1 MTVDLRLAGAILLG
15 LGGVAYPAIAAQPA
29 PAAAQGAGYAELVQ
43 LFREWRAF
51 ARPEWRDGVPDY
63 TAPAMAKQASALRQW
78 QARLAA
84 IDPSAWPITQQNDY
98 ALVKAEMNGMDFDH
112 RVLRPWARDPAF
124 YVTIWP
130 RRTDV
135 PSREAPVADP
145 ETLLY
150 DYKYPLSA
158 ADQRKLLREIG
169 AIPGFLA
176 QGKINL
182 KDANARD
189 LWVYSVQELG
199 GQLRALRQLQAG
211 TLTVATLE
219 GSWKASLDGA
229 SPALKQAVARAITA
243 TSDFIDWVN
252 AQAPSKTGPSGVG
265 KENYNWYAKN
275 VQLVPYDWDEQVA
288 LLRRELDRAI
298 ASLRL
303 EEHDNRHLP
312 PLQPINDPAAFD
324 KMARER
330 LDKFVDFLVKA
341 EIIPDKPYLKDA
353 LVPQISHF
361 VPEEQR
367 TFFDH
372 VIAREPM
379 LLYSHDYHWI
389 DLARMRD
396 EPHPSPIRRMASLYN
411 VWDVRAEGFATGFEE
426 LLMHAGLYDDNPR
439 AKELVWIML
448 ANRAA
453 RGLAS
458 LHVQANEMSLSD
470 AGHFHAEWTPRGWSN
485 PTDKLTAFEQ
495 LLYLRQPGYGASYI
509 LGKIGFDQVMADY
522 SHALDA
528 RKKPFD
534 LRALMDA
541 WNNAGMIPPVLI
553 EREIVPGSR

>member
-1 MTVDLRLAGAILLG
+1 MTVDLRVAGALFLSLG
-15 LGGVAYPAIAAQPA
+15 SVASPAIAAQPSA
-29 PAAAQGAGYAELVQ
+29 GVAQVGGYADLVR
-43 LFREWRAF
+43 LFQEWRSF
-51 ARPEWRDGVPDY
+51 ARPEWRGGVPDY
-63 TAPAMAKQASALRQW
+63 TAAGMAKKAAALPQW

-84 IDPSAWPITQQNDY
+84 INPRAWPIAQQNDY
-98 ALVKAEMNGMDFDH
+98 ALVRAEMNGMDFDH

-158 ADQRKLLREIG
+158 ADQQKLLREIG
-169 AIPGFLA
+169 AIPGFLT
-176 QGKINL
+176 QGRVNL
-182 KDANARD
+182 NGANARD
-189 LWVYSVQELG
+189 LWVYSAQELA
-199 GQLRALRQLQAG
+199 GQLRALQQLQAG

-219 GSWKASLDGA
+219 GSWTANLDGA
-229 SPALKQAVARAITA
+229 SPALRQAVAQAITA
-243 TSDFIDWVN
+243 TSEFIAWVN

-265 KENYNWYAKN
+265 KENYNWYARN
-275 VQLVPYDWDEQVA
+275 VQLVPYDWDQQVA
-288 LLRRELDRAI
+288 LLQRELDRAI

-303 EEHDNRHLP
+303 EEHRNRALP
-312 PLQPINDPAAFD
+312 QLQPINEPAAFD
-324 KMARER
+324 KMAQER
-330 LDKFVDFLVKA
+330 LDKFVTFLVKA
-341 EIIPDKPYLKDA
+341 EIIPDKPYLKAA
-353 LVPQISHF
+353 LVPQISRF
-361 VPEEQR
+361 TPEDKR

-439 AKELVWIML
+439 ARELVWIML

-458 LHVQANEMSLSD
+458 LHVQANELSLQQ

-509 LGKIGFDQVMADY
+509 LGKIGFDQLMANE
-522 SHALDA
+522 SHALD
-528 RKKPFD
+528 RQKKPFD
-534 LRALMDA
+534 LRTLMDA
-541 WNNAGMIPPVLI
+541 WNNAGMIPPELI
-553 EREIVPGSR
+553 EKELVPGQ